1 VTVGVPINIT
11 LRSQPNSLATL
22 HIYGFFKVPKRILKK
37 YLDSRLDALIKQS
50 VSSTSNNQLW
60 TFSEFLNPEPG
71 EHYFENFIWFSNV
84 LELSKLFAKRKEI
97 CQNAGKLAPQC
108 PVEGTEQISNA
119 HIQPSSKTRIPISA
133 SRFSTECLREIQVDL
148 RKLINNTD

>member
-1 VTVGVPINIT
+1 MTVGVPINIT

-108 PVEGTEQISNA
+108 PIGTEQISNE

-133 SRFSTECLREIQVDL
+133 SSFSTECLREIQVDL

>member
-1 VTVGVPINIT
+1 MIPFPKCCRTVEFDRADYGIIIPTENVTVGVPINIT

-22 HIYGFFKVPKRILKK
+22 HIY
-37 YLDSRLDALIKQS
+37 DSRLDALIKQT
-50 VSSTSNNQLW
+50 VSSTSNNHLW
-60 TFSEFLNPEPG
+60 TFFEFLNPEPG

-108 PVEGTEQISNA
+108 PVGY
-119 HIQPSSKTRIPISA
+119 
-133 SRFSTECLREIQVDL
+133 
-148 RKLINNTD
+148 